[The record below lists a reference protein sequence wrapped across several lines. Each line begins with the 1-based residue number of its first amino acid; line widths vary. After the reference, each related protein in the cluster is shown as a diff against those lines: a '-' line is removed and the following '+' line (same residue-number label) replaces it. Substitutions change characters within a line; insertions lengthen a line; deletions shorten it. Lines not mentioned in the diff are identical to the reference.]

1 MPAWEQLITLEIIDK
16 MAVKIKSELDKL
28 TNDELVKYLN
38 SLSKTNFNQFVDADT
53 KVRYFIYIYGEG
65 IAKAIKGTG
74 LFFPAIVAMKI
85 TESGYGRNIPTGS
98 FNFGGVKYN
107 PNIHDGFVLADTY
120 EIINGRRVLVRDT
133 KFAKFK
139 NAEDGIRQN
148 IRILLGD
155 RYKNAREQAKSP
167 EEQIKMIARAG
178 YTTTPA
184 DKYLRLMSGNIK
196 RVAKKT
202 GFGKIV

>member
-1 MPAWEQLITLEIIDK
+1 MK
-16 MAVKIKSELDKL
+16 VKTKAELDKL
-28 TNDELVKYLN
+28 TNDELVKYLD
-38 SLSKTNFNQFVDADT
+38 SLSKTNFNGFVDADT

-65 IAKAIKGTG
+65 IAKAIKGTN
-74 LFFPAIVAMKI
+74 LFFPAITALKI

-107 PNIHDGFVLADTY
+107 PNIHSDFVLANTS
-120 EIINGRRVLVRDT
+120 EIVNGKRVFIKA

-148 IRILLGD
+148 IQVLLGD
-155 RYKNAREQAKSP
+155 RYKNARLQAKSP
-167 EEQIKMIARAG
+167 EEQIKMIAKAG

-184 DKYLRLMSGNIK
+184 DKYLSLMSGNIK